1 MRGINTP
8 TPGLTRSAAVA
19 REPVGPRMP
28 SDIDYARTHRSAM
41 CTFSPPGELNVH
53 GALTAASEL
62 SV

>member
-1 MRGINTP
+1 MDVRTE
-8 TPGLTRSAAVA
+8 TRTRYSLD
-19 REPVGPRMP
+19 RKPVGPRMP